1 MADSASLTTARSGS
15 IAARPANTMT
25 IAVTVSTIGALAGLL
40 ACGAPPAS
48 SAAIA
53 LTVPAAAIDVRQRRI
68 PNAAVSASAVVLVAG
83 GVTGLLLGNSTHA
96 PGSAA
101 GAAAMCAPLLLIH
114 LWSPT
119 AMGFGDVKLA
129 LGLGAALGAV
139 AVPLPLVS
147 LALAAGGTSLVGIVR
162 RSRTMPFGPGLVGGA
177 ILAAASH
184 PLWIEGVSAAV
195 SGSA

>member
-1 MADSASLTTARSGS
+1 MADSSSLTTVRSDS
-15 IAARPANTMT
+15 IAARPATTMT

-40 ACGAPPAS
+40 ASGVPPAV

-53 LTVPAAAIDVRQRRI
+53 LTVPAAAIDIRQRRI

-83 GVTGLLLGNSTHA
+83 GVAGLLQGAPTHA
-96 PGSAA
+96 PGAVA
-101 GAAAMCAPLLLIH
+101 GAATMCVPLLLIH

-129 LGLGAALGAV
+129 LVLGAALGVV
-139 AVPLPLVS
+139 AVPLALAA

-162 RSRTMPFGPGLVGGA
+162 RSPTMPFGPGLVGGA
-177 ILAAASH
+177 IVAATSH
-184 PLWIEGVSAAV
+184 PLWIGSVSAAV